1 MSELD
6 VERLRA
12 RASSAMSDAETPRPY
27 YSDDLVTIYHG
38 DSREWLP
45 DADVIVTDPPYG
57 VGWDTGRGGWRDSW
71 GRARRGASF
80 APIVGDDA
88 PFDPAP
94 LLALRKPIVLFGANH
109 YADRLPASPSW
120 IVWDKRDGSGFGK
133 DQSDCE
139 MAWTN
144 LGGPA
149 RIIRVQ
155 WNILNRAKDDNASG
169 FGTRVANQ
177 QRMSVAMSTACGEGG
192 IRTRGRSRVS
202 GFQARGAACVERT
215 AVHVRVRGDTA
226 SHPHCDVSFDVRVSA

>member
-1 MSELD
+1 
-6 VERLRA
+6 
-12 RASSAMSDAETPRPY
+12 MSDAETPRPY

-177 QRMSVAMSTACGEGG
+177 QRGHFVTHPTQKPVALLRVIVARCPAGVILDPYLGGGSTLRAAKDLGRRAIG
-192 IRTRGRSRVS
+192 IEIEERYCEI
-202 GFQARGAACVERT
+202 AANRCRQ
-215 AVHVRVRGDTA
+215 
-226 SHPHCDVSFDVRVSA
+226 DVLGLSA